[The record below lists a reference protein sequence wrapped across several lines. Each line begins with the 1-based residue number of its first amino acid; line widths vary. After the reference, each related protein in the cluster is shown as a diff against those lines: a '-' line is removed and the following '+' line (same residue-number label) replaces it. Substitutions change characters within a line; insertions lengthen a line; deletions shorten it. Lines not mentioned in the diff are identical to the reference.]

1 MLSGSL
7 PELAL
12 LLPGPESGMRS
23 RRPKLLHPVLGRPLG
38 AYAVEIA
45 TAAGLATVA
54 VAAEYADRLGEGVR
68 PVASPAAALDGISG
82 TVLLLR
88 ADSPLLTPETLS
100 AFLLRSEG
108 AAGPSLLSA
117 DPDGVAPTAL
127 LIGASLLL
135 QHLPTE
141 ELRDV
146 ETVLASLRSRGVSV
160 RVEAVDDASVG
171 LRVEDRVALA
181 AAGLTL
187 RQRILQHHMLNGVT
201 IEDLLTT
208 YVEPGVTIGPDT
220 VIRPMTWLAGN
231 TSIGEDCE
239 IGPSVRITDCAL
251 GSGVSVQSAVLAQ
264 SEVGDECK
272 IGPFAQLRPGCRLGR
287 KVKVGNFVEL
297 KNAVVEDGVS
307 IGHLAYVGD
316 ADVGE
321 KTNIGAGTITCNYDG
336 KRKHRTVI
344 GKRTFIGSHTTLVA
358 PVSVGEGAFTAAG
371 TVVTQDVPADAL
383 AVGRA
388 RQANK
393 EDWARR
399 RRELQAEQ

>member
-1 MLSGSL
+1 
-7 PELAL
+7 
-12 LLPGPESGMRS
+12 
-23 RRPKLLHPVLGRPLG
+23 
-38 AYAVEIA
+38 
-45 TAAGLATVA
+45 
-54 VAAEYADRLGEGVR
+54 
-68 PVASPAAALDGISG
+68 
-82 TVLLLR
+82 
-88 ADSPLLTPETLS
+88 
-100 AFLLRSEG
+100 
-108 AAGPSLLSA
+108 
-117 DPDGVAPTAL
+117 
-127 LIGASLLL
+127 
-135 QHLPTE
+135 
-141 ELRDV
+141 
-146 ETVLASLRSRGVSV
+146 
-160 RVEAVDDASVG
+160 
-171 LRVEDRVALA
+171 
-181 AAGLTL
+181 
-187 RQRILQHHMLNGVT
+187 
-201 IEDLLTT
+201 
-208 YVEPGVTIGPDT
+208 
-220 VIRPMTWLAGN
+220 
-231 TSIGEDCE
+231 
-239 IGPSVRITDCAL
+239 
-251 GSGVSVQSAVLAQ
+251 VSVQSAVLAQ

-297 KNAVVEDGVS
+297 KNAIVEDGVS

-321 KTNIGAGTITCNYDG
+321 KSNIGAGTITCNYDG